1 MSIFIHTQTKMALPW
16 FIRAI
21 VASAGI
27 FQEFF
32 LMRTV
37 LEKWVVSFMHGV
49 VGSGLLRLWF
59 IRFMHGT
66 MGHGSLRLRVIRLMH
81 GIFGSFAHWR
91 K

>member
-32 LMRTV
+32 
-37 LEKWVVSFMHGV
+37 FNAH
-49 VGSGLLRLWF
+49 
-59 IRFMHGT
+59 
-66 MGHGSLRLRVIRLMH
+66 RLRKVGCQFYARSCAKRLFEIVIYQVYARN
-81 GIFGSFAHWR
+81 
-91 K
+91 